1 MPLSDAKVRAAKP
14 RATRYKLYDET
25 GLFLIVT
32 PEGGRWWRVRYR
44 WEGREQTLS
53 LGTYP
58 AVSLKQARHGRDA
71 IRRQL
76 QEGGNPAE
84 TRRAQGVRD
93 AQATFEA
100 QARQWHEA
108 RSPRWSA
115 VHQARVLRDLER
127 DVFPWIGGRPLA
139 ALAAP
144 QIKPVLARIR
154 DRGAIESAHR
164 VLQIIGQV
172 FRYAVASGTVE
183 RNPAQDLKGWL
194 PSPTRT
200 HFATLTDPAAIGGLL
215 RALDGY
221 SGSFPVRCALRLAPR
236 LMVRPGELRHAE
248 WGEFDLP
255 GAVWRIP
262 AHKMKGRREHL
273 VPLARQC
280 VAILEALRPL
290 TGRGRYL
297 FPSVRGRDRPMSAN
311 TLTAALRALGY
322 GPEAMTAHGFRAL
335 ASTRLNELGWPPD
348 AIERQLAHA
357 ERNAVRAAYNRASY
371 LPERVEMMQAWSDDL
386 DALAAGAVV
395 IPIRRGVGRGG

>member
-14 RATRYKLYDET
+14 RAARYKLYDET

-32 PEGGRWWRVRYR
+32 PEGGKWWRVRYR

-58 AVSLKQARHGRDA
+58 TVSLKQARHGRDA

-76 QEGGNPAE
+76 REGSNPAE
-84 TRRAQGVRD
+84 TRRLQDARD

-108 RSPRWSA
+108 RAPRWSA
-115 VHQARVLRDLER
+115 VHQVRVLRDLER
-127 DVFPWIGGRPLA
+127 DVFPWIGGRPIA

-144 QIKPVLARIR
+144 HLKPVLARIR

-172 FRYAVASGTVE
+172 FRHAVAGGTVE
-183 RNPAQDLKGWL
+183 HNPAQDLRGWL

-200 HFATLTDPAAIGGLL
+200 HFATLTEPTAIGGLL
-215 RALDGY
+215 RALEGY
-221 SGSFPVRCALRLAPR
+221 QGSFVTRCALRLAPR

-248 WGEFDLP
+248 WNEFDLA

-262 AHKMKGRREHL
+262 AHKMKSRREHL

-280 VAILEALRPL
+280 VAIIAELRPL

-297 FPSVRGRDRPMSAN
+297 FPSVRGGDRPMSAN
-311 TLTAALRALGY
+311 TLNAALRALGY

-335 ASTRLNELGWPPD
+335 ASSRLNELGWPPD

-371 LPERVEMMQAWSDDL
+371 LPERVRMLQAWSDYL
-386 DALAAGAVV
+386 DGLAQGAPVV
-395 IPIRRGVGRGG
+395 AIRQREAP